1 MALDGPQEEENI
13 LSLLELLSSLLD
25 IGGMN

>member
-1 MALDGPQEEENI
+1 MALDGLQEGENI
-13 LSLLELLSSLLD
+13 LSLLELLSAPLD

>member
-1 MALDGPQEEENI
+1 MALDGLQEEENI

>member
-1 MALDGPQEEENI
+1 MVLGGLQEEENI
-13 LSLLELLSSLLD
+13 LSLLELLSPLLD

>member
-1 MALDGPQEEENI
+1 MALDGLQEEENI
-13 LSLLELLSSLLD
+13 LFLLELLSPLLD